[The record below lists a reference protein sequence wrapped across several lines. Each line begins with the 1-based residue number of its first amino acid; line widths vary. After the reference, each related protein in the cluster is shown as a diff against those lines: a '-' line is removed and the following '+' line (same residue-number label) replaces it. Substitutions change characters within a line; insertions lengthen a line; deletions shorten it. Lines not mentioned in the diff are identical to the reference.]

1 VISILLTITAI
12 DWILANAL
20 TVLLFAEVVWLLTLE
35 AFEQDLFALE
45 LGVPLV
51 LLSLLKVLEG

>member
-1 VISILLTITAI
+1 MISILLTITAI